1 MTRKHRNLLEHLYA
15 DKPLDS
21 FPEIQKML
29 DSNKIRVADE
39 TKAVAYSSGEVR
51 KYGNVDLSPML
62 AEMKMMREQLE
73 AMETLHKT
81 STDIVVSADKDA
93 VIKQIR
99 KANFRK
105 TRR

>member
-1 MTRKHRNLLEHLYA
+1 MLEA
-15 DKPLDS
+15 
-21 FPEIQKML
+21 
-29 DSNKIRVADE
+29 NKIRIADE
-39 TKAVAYSSGEVR
+39 NKAVAYSSRDLRNHGA
-51 KYGNVDLSPML
+51 VDLSPML
-62 AEMKMMREQLE
+62 TEMKLMREQLE
-73 AMETLHKT
+73 GMEALHKT